1 VSTEDPAGGD
11 PAGGDGGA
19 ADRGAASR
27 GAADVDLAAV
37 DHLLTTTRSVRRRL
51 DFDRPVPRSL
61 VEECFAIAVQAPTGS
76 NSQGWH
82 FVVVDD
88 PDTKAA
94 LADLYRR
101 GFASYADVPQVP
113 RFDRDDPRRSQM
125 RGILGSAAYLN
136 ERLHEVPA
144 MVIPCVEG
152 RWEDLTVFH
161 QAGSYGSIFPAVWSF
176 MLALRARGVGSSL
189 TTLHLMYEAEA
200 AALLGIPDDVTQVAL
215 LPIGYYLGDGFRPA
229 GRIDART
236 RTYWNGWG

>member
-1 VSTEDPAGGD
+1 MTDI
-11 PAGGDGGA
+11 
-19 ADRGAASR
+19 
-27 GAADVDLAAV
+27 DVDAT

-51 DFDRPVPRSL
+51 DYDRPVPRDL
-61 VEECFAIAVQAPTGS
+61 IADCLDIAVQAPTGS

-82 FVVVDD
+82 FVVVGDAK
-88 PDTKAA
+88 TKAA

-113 RFDRDDPRRSQM
+113 RFGKDDPRAAQM
-125 RGILGSAAYLN
+125 RSILGSAAHLN

-176 MLALRARGVGSSL
+176 MLALRSRGVGSSL
-189 TTLHLMYEAEA
+189 TTLHLMFEAEA
-200 AALLGIPDDVTQVAL
+200 AELLGVPDDMTQVAL
-215 LPIGYYLGDGFRPA
+215 LPIGFYTGDTFKPA
-229 GRIDART
+229 GRLPAASRTHWDRWGSID
-236 RTYWNGWG
+236 G

>member
-1 VSTEDPAGGD
+1 MTDTPEPPA
-11 PAGGDGGA
+11 PAT
-19 ADRGAASR
+19 
-27 GAADVDLAAV
+27 DVDLVAV

-51 DFDRPVPRSL
+51 DFDRPVPRRL
-61 VEECFAIAVQAPTGS
+61 VEECLDIAVQAPTGS
-76 NSQGWH
+76 NSQGWYW
-82 FVVVDD
+82 VVVEDAA
-88 PDTKAA
+88 TKAA

-101 GFASYADVPQVP
+101 GFAQYASVPQVP
-113 RFDRDDPRRSQM
+113 RFDRDDPRRAQM

-200 AALLGIPDDVTQVAL
+200 AELLGVPDDMTQVAL
-215 LPIGYYLGDGFRPA
+215 LPIGYYTGETFRRA

-236 RTYWNGWG
+236 RTSWDHWGIRN

>member
-1 VSTEDPAGGD
+1 MSDI
-11 PAGGDGGA
+11 
-19 ADRGAASR
+19 
-27 GAADVDLAAV
+27 DVEAT

-51 DFDRPVPRSL
+51 DYSRPVPRDL
-61 VEECFAIAVQAPTGS
+61 IADCLDIAVQAPTGS

-82 FVVVDD
+82 FVIVEDAE
-88 PDTKAA
+88 TKAA

-113 RFDRDDPRRSQM
+113 RFDADDPRRGQM
-125 RGILGSAAYLN
+125 RGILGSAAHLN

-176 MLALRARGVGSSL
+176 MLALRSRGVGSSL
-189 TTLHLMYEAEA
+189 TTLHLMFEAEA
-200 AALLGIPDDVTQVAL
+200 AELLGIPDDMTQVAL
-215 LPIGYYLGDGFRPA
+215 LPIGFYTGDTFKPA
-229 GRIDART
+229 GRIPAAT
-236 RTYWNGWG
+236 RTYWDRWGSIER

>member
-1 VSTEDPAGGD
+1 MTDIDV
-11 PAGGDGGA
+11 GA
-19 ADRGAASR
+19 T
-27 GAADVDLAAV
+27 

-51 DFDRPVPRSL
+51 DYDRAVPRDL
-61 VEECFAIAVQAPTGS
+61 IADCLDIAVQAPTGS

-82 FVVVDD
+82 FVVVEDAE
-88 PDTKAA
+88 TKTG

-113 RFDRDDPRRSQM
+113 RFGKNDPRAAQM
-125 RGILGSAAYLN
+125 RGILGSAAHLN

-176 MLALRARGVGSSL
+176 MLALRSRGVGSSL
-189 TTLHLMYEAEA
+189 TTLHLMFEAEA
-200 AALLGIPDDVTQVAL
+200 AELLGVPDDMTQVAL
-215 LPIGYYLGDGFRPA
+215 LPIGFYTGDTFKPA
-229 GRIDART
+229 GRLPAT
-236 RTYWNGWG
+236 SRTYWDRWGSIDE